1 MVVTW
6 EATIIIFAI
15 IEVST
20 VGETFLQLPVLA
32 SLLAYKGKICPTIQ
46 VYSLSKA
53 KNASTL
59 DSSLSSTAV
68 LSLLMSLLGS
78 VP

>member
-15 IEVST
+15 IEVPT
-20 VGETFLQLPVLA
+20 VGETFLHLPVLA
-32 SLLAYKGKICPTIQ
+32 SLLVYKGKTSPTIQ